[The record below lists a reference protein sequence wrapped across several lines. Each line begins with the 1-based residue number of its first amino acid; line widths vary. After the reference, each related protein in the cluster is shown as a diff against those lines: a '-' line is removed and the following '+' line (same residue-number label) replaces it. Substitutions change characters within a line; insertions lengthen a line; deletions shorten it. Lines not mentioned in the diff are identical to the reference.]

1 MKTWPFENDIAT
13 VSPSKT
19 AEHADSL
26 CLDWQD
32 SLSVFAGKGEV
43 GRQSQA
49 SYSASRDSALGRGR
63 TGITLSSRRS
73 SDGNQEVRKGLTASD
88 LITLR
93 V

>member
-1 MKTWPFENDIAT
+1 MKTWPFENDIST
-13 VSPSKT
+13 LSPSKT

-49 SYSASRDSALGRGR
+49 SYSAKDVA
-63 TGITLSSRRS
+63 SSLLK
-73 SDGNQEVRKGLTASD
+73 VWLMP
-88 LITLR
+88 
-93 V
+93 